1 MYFKGKN
8 VLVTGGA
15 GVIGRELIKELCN
28 LKANVICID
37 KALRPD
43 DISSEVQYIQKNI
56 LDLNTNEI
64 VQSDPEIIFHLAATF
79 ERIEETPEFWDENFN
94 DNILVG
100 HKVVDAAIKCKSL
113 KKFIFPSSY
122 LVYSFNDYLNE
133 KAFVSAQKLHETDYV
148 NPRNLIG
155 SSKYYTEKELDKYCL
170 WKFYHRLC
178 TNIQSLWVWFER
190 YYIALDSGSNK

>member
-79 ERIEETPEFWDENFN
+79 EPE
-94 DNILVG
+94 
-100 HKVVDAAIKCKSL
+100 
-113 KKFIFPSSY
+113 
-122 LVYSFNDYLNE
+122 
-133 KAFVSAQKLHETDYV
+133 
-148 NPRNLIG
+148 
-155 SSKYYTEKELDKYCL
+155 
-170 WKFYHRLC
+170 
-178 TNIQSLWVWFER
+178 
-190 YYIALDSGSNK
+190 